1 MRFVCNQCCGRGA
14 LTAMRPHSLAINLVN
29 KIGRLALPV
38 ALALFAVSCGTANQ
52 EAETSTFIPPP
63 PDLKELR
70 GVQGSCVS
78 EPRSSTVTAA
88 ERCWIRVLSER
99 CSLGDDC
106 LTTCIA
112 SGKGALI
119 GGGCWHVCS
128 QPPNSLANWKE
139 PAAAHECKSLGTV
152 HGYSNEHSDI
162 TP

>member
-1 MRFVCNQCCGRGA
+1 MKLRSLISNSIDFFRSKIRRFALLIA
-14 LTAMRPHSLAINLVN
+14 LTLLTA
-29 KIGRLALPV
+29 
-38 ALALFAVSCGTANQ
+38 SCGMTGQ
-52 EAETSTFIPPP
+52 EAETSVVIPPP

-70 GVQGSCVS
+70 GVRGSCVS
-78 EPRSSTVTAA
+78 KPRSATVTAA
-88 ERCWIRVLSER
+88 EKCWIRALSER

-139 PAAAHECKSLGTV
+139 PQAAHECKSLGTV
-152 HGYSNEHSDI
+152 HGYSNVHSDV